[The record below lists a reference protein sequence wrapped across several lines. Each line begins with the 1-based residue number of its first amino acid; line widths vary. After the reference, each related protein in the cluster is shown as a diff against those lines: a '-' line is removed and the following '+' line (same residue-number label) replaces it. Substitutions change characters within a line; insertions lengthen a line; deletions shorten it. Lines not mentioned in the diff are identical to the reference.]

1 MFRNK
6 QNQQL
11 KILSRRIIQVLYL
24 EANEL
29 FFDFKNFY
37 FQFNINLKIN
47 FALYF

>member
-11 KILSRRIIQVLYL
+11 KILSNKIIQVLYS

-29 FFDFKNFY
+29 FFDFKKFL
-37 FQFNINLKIN
+37 FSL
-47 FALYF
+47 